1 MVVLTGKT
9 SYKSLL
15 FIANPSSVSAA
26 WQMAPYI
33 EAVSAQPQ
41 SDPMVCTSLELQ
53 ITCAAHLY
61 KTIIRCCEI
70 RSGNLIIVW

>member
-1 MVVLTGKT
+1 MVDFNGKT

-15 FIANPSSVSAA
+15 FTANSSVSAA

-41 SDPMVCTSLELQ
+41 SDPMVCTSLESK
-53 ITCAAHLY
+53 ITCAAHL
-61 KTIIRCCEI
+61 
-70 RSGNLIIVW
+70 